1 MVRTQSAKR
10 ASMRETIIGS
20 GEGTEFFGGSELG
33 YELMEKGIA
42 HGSWENGL
50 VNDEAQM
57 E

>member
-1 MVRTQSAKR
+1 LVRTQSAKR

-42 HGSWENGL
+42 HGSWGKRSG
-50 VNDEAQM
+50 Q
-57 E
+57 